1 LQHYGESMATVF
13 ARTPNS
19 MSESVSPVLREAAQV
34 LRAGGVVAYPTEA
47 VYGLG
52 CDPFNESALTRLLRI
67 KQRRWQQGLIV
78 IAADVGQLGPFL
90 APVED
95 AIWRRV
101 SASWPGPNTWVL
113 PAKEGL
119 SPLLIGEHD
128 SIAVRVTAHPVAA
141 ALCRAFGGPIVST
154 SANLSGQPPARSVFE
169 VRWQLNEAVDCIV
182 EGTVDR
188 QARPS
193 TIRDARSGR
202 VLRG

>member
-1 LQHYGESMATVF
+1 MPESFAPALQ
-13 ARTPNS
+13 
-19 MSESVSPVLREAAQV
+19 EAARI

-52 CDPFNESALTRLLRI
+52 CDPCNEAALRRLLKI
-67 KQRRWQQGLIV
+67 KQRPWQQGLIV
-78 IAADVGQLGPFL
+78 IAADVGQLAPFL
-90 APVED
+90 APVEK
-95 AIWRRV
+95 AIWQRV

-119 SPLLIGEHD
+119 SLLLIGEHD

-154 SANLSGQPPARSVFE
+154 SANLSGQPPARSVLE
-169 VRWQLNEAVDCIV
+169 VRRQLNETVDCIV
-182 EGTVDR
+182 PGPVDQ

-202 VLRG
+202 VLRS